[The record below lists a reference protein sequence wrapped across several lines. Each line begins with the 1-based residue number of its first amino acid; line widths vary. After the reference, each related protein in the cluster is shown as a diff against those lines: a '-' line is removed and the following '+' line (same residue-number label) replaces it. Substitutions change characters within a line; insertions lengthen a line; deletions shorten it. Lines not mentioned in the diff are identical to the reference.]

1 MREQLQ
7 KTGQHQLASVTVE
20 AVLLG
25 PLEARSNLVFG
36 FVHAGPGGTLD
47 RLSGLEILVDS
58 KEMLDLEQ
66 HQLAYVGEIPD
77 VVASMDRTPVHTA
90 PCRRH
95 PPRPSSGTSRLPG
108 TDQAARETSARLII
122 TKRIERIAVLAKGS
136 LDEAVVGRILGRGEQ
151 RTVQPD
157 PASFMINFVLVLL
170 TLGDL
175 DGDIE
180 GQTAERP
187 LTSLDI
193 GCGHLTSLGLG
204 LTSARVHISDVS
216 RWLSLA

>member
-7 KTGQHQLASVTVE
+7 KEGSHQLASVTVE

-36 FVHAGPGGTLD
+36 FVSAGPGGTLD
-47 RLSGLEILVDS
+47 RLSGLEILVDR

-66 HQLAYVGEIPD
+66 RELAYVGQIPD
-77 VVASMDRTPVHTA
+77 VV
-90 PCRRH
+90 
-95 PPRPSSGTSRLPG
+95 TSRIGRRYTQHLVVATGLVLHPEHR
-108 TDQAARETSARLII
+108 DCPAANQAARERRLAYHH
-122 TKRIERIAVLAKGS
+122 KRIERIAVLSKGS

-170 TLGDL
+170 TLGNL

-187 LTSLDI
+187 
-193 GCGHLTSLGLG
+193 
-204 LTSARVHISDVS
+204 
-216 RWLSLA
+216 